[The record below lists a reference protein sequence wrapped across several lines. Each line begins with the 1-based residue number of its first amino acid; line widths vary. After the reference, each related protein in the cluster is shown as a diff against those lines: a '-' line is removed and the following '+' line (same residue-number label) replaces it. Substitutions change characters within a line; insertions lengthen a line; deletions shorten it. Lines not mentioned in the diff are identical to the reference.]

1 MRGDYEMGRPRGG
14 EKSRKKERYYQ
25 AAKRHGYRS
34 RSAYKLRQ
42 IAKGHKLLVGVD
54 RVIEL
59 CSSPGGWTQ
68 VLRELDPSLQIVA
81 VDIDA
86 MNPLEGV
93 KFVQGDIL
101 EEETIERVK
110 ALTGGSVDLV
120 LSDCSPK
127 VTGQWELD
135 VVRQLSLVEGTIDIA
150 HSLLSNKGKVLSKVF
165 QGPGFQEFLKSVRK
179 KFNSVKL
186 IKPDASRKSSAEIYL
201 LAKGPRARPSSENT

>member
-1 MRGDYEMGRPRGG
+1 MGKPRGG
-14 EKSRKKERYYQ
+14 QKERKKERYYQ
-25 AAKRHGYRS
+25 AAKKHGYRS

-42 IAKGHKLLVGVD
+42 IARGNKLLLGVD
-54 RVIEL
+54 RVVEL

-68 VLRELDPSLQIVA
+68 VLREMDPSLQIIA
-81 VDIDA
+81 VDLDVMA
-86 MNPLEGV
+86 PLEGV
-93 KFVQGDIL
+93 KFVQGDIQD
-101 EEETIERVK
+101 EETIERIK

-135 VVRQLSLVEGTIDIA
+135 VVRQLSLVESTIDIA
-150 HSLLSNKGKVLSKVF
+150 HSLLGSKGKVLSKVF

-186 IKPDASRKSSAEIYL
+186 IKPDASRKTSAEIYL
-201 LAKGPRARPSSENT
+201 LAKGPRGRPSSENA

>member
-1 MRGDYEMGRPRGG
+1 MGKPRRG
-14 EKSRKKERYYQ
+14 EKERKKEHYYR
-25 AAKRHGYRS
+25 AAKKHGYRS

-42 IAKGHKLLVGVD
+42 IAKTHKLLLGVD
-54 RVIEL
+54 RVVEL

-81 VDIDA
+81 VDLDA
-86 MNPLEGV
+86 MTPLEGV

-101 EEETIERVK
+101 EEETVERIK

-127 VTGQWELD
+127 VTGHWDLD
-135 VVRQLSLVEGTIDIA
+135 VVRQLSLVEGTVEIA
-150 HSLLSNKGKVLSKVF
+150 HALLGSKGKVLLKVF
-165 QGPGFQEFLKSVRK
+165 QGPGFQEFMQSVRK

-186 IKPDASRKSSAEIYL
+186 IKPDASRKTSAEIYL
-201 LAKGPRARPSSENT
+201 LAIGPRGRSSSQSS

>member
-1 MRGDYEMGRPRGG
+1 MGKPRGG
-14 EKSRKKERYYQ
+14 QKERKKERYYQ
-25 AAKRHGYRS
+25 AAKKHGYRS

-42 IAKGHKLLVGVD
+42 IAKGHKLLLGVD
-54 RVIEL
+54 RVVEL

-81 VDIDA
+81 VDLDA
-86 MNPLEGV
+86 MSPLEGV

-101 EEETIERVK
+101 EEETIERIK
-110 ALTGGSVDLV
+110 SLTGGSVDLV

-127 VTGQWELD
+127 VTGHWDLD

-150 HSLLSNKGKVLSKVF
+150 HIILSNKGKMLSKVF
-165 QGPGFQEFLKSVRK
+165 QGPGFQEFLQSVRK

-201 LAKGPRARPSSENT
+201 LAKGPRGRPSSEES

>member
-1 MRGDYEMGRPRGG
+1 MGRPRGG
-14 EKSRKKERYYQ
+14 EKGRKKEHYYQ

-42 IAKGHKLLVGVD
+42 IAINHKLLLGVD
-54 RVIEL
+54 RVVEL

-68 VLRELDPSLQIVA
+68 VLRELDSSLQI
-81 VDIDA
+81 I
-86 MNPLEGV
+86 
-93 KFVQGDIL
+93 
-101 EEETIERVK
+101 

-135 VVRQLSLVEGTIDIA
+135 VVRQLSLVEGTVNIA
-150 HSLLSNKGKVLSKVF
+150 HGLLGSKGKVLSKVF
-165 QGPGFQEFLKSVRK
+165 QGPGFQEFMVSVRK

-186 IKPDASRKSSAEIYL
+186 IKPDASRKTSAEMYL
-201 LAKGPRARPSSENT
+201 LAKGPRGRSSSENT

>member
-1 MRGDYEMGRPRGG
+1 MGRPRGG
-14 EKSRKKERYYQ
+14 EKGRKKEHYYQ

-42 IAKGHKLLVGVD
+42 IAKTHKLLLGVD
-54 RVIEL
+54 RVVEL

-81 VDIDA
+81 VDLDA
-86 MNPLEGV
+86 MTPLEGV

-101 EEETIERVK
+101 EEETIDRIK

-135 VVRQLSLVEGTIDIA
+135 VVRQLSLVEGTINIG
-150 HSLLSNKGKVLSKVF
+150 HSLLGSKGKVLSKVF
-165 QGPGFQEFLKSVRK
+165 QGPGFQEFMTLVRK
-179 KFNSVKL
+179 KFHSVKL
-186 IKPDASRKSSAEIYL
+186 IKPDASRKTSAEMYL
-201 LAKGPRARPSSENT
+201 LAKGPRGRPSSESA